1 MQLSGS
7 MTRKFGPSWKQSTG
21 HTSTQSV
28 CLQLMQFSV
37 TTWVTVRRAVGD
49 THSLAAPIAPGHD
62 LDQGVS
68 VAPARSSGLAL
79 YARRLLTDAA
89 PAFHPHVHPAHPPPD
104 RHPRRPLLRP
114 HPGPPPAPPGA
125 PRPPR
130 RPGRSQPAARLVI
143 ASGRALGRTHTRTN
157 R

>member
-28 CLQLMQFSV
+28 SLQLLQFSV
-37 TTWVTVRRAVGD
+37 TTWVTGRGAVGD
-49 THSLAAPIAPGHD
+49 THSLAAPIALGHD

-79 YARRLLTDAA
+79 YVRCLRTGAA
-89 PAFHPHVHPAHPPPD
+89 PPLHPHVPAAPPPT
-104 RHPRRPLLRP
+104 RPRLGP
-114 HPGPPPAPPGA
+114 HSPPTP
-125 PRPPR
+125 
-130 RPGRSQPAARLVI
+130 
-143 ASGRALGRTHTRTN
+143 
-157 R
+157 

>member
-49 THSLAAPIAPGHD
+49 THSLAATIAPGHD

-68 VAPARSSGLAL
+68 VAPARTSRSE
-79 YARRLLTDAA
+79 ARRVGKEGVSTVKIRWW
-89 PAFHPHVHPAHPPPD
+89 PCP
-104 RHPRRPLLRP
+104 
-114 HPGPPPAPPGA
+114 
-125 PRPPR
+125 
-130 RPGRSQPAARLVI
+130 
-143 ASGRALGRTHTRTN
+143 
-157 R
+157 

>member
-49 THSLAAPIAPGHD
+49 THSLAAPIAPGPD

-79 YARRLLTDAA
+79 YARCLCTGAS
-89 PAFHPHVHPAHPPPD
+89 PA
-104 RHPRRPLLRP
+104 
-114 HPGPPPAPPGA
+114 
-125 PRPPR
+125 
-130 RPGRSQPAARLVI
+130 SI
-143 ASGRALGRTHTRTN
+143 GRATGWGRGCQVVWISEVVEI
-157 R
+157 

>member
-1 MQLSGS
+1 MQLFGS

-79 YARRLLTDAA
+79 YARCLWTGARSDE
-89 PAFHPHVHPAHPPPD
+89 
-104 RHPRRPLLRP
+104 RRV
-114 HPGPPPAPPGA
+114 GKEG
-125 PRPPR
+125 
-130 RPGRSQPAARLVI
+130 
-143 ASGRALGRTHTRTN
+143 GRTCGYGGWRVH
-157 R
+157 

>member
-37 TTWVTVRRAVGD
+37 TTWVTGRGAVGD
-49 THSLAAPIAPGHD
+49 THSLAAPIALGHA

-68 VAPARSSGLAL
+68 VAPARTSGLAL
-79 YARRLLTDAA
+79 YARCLCTGAA
-89 PAFHPHVHPAHPPPD
+89 TAFPPPAHAAHPPTDNGSP
-104 RHPRRPLLRP
+104 HPLLRP
-114 HPGPPPAPPGA
+114 P
-125 PRPPR
+125 PRP
-130 RPGRSQPAARLVI
+130 
-143 ASGRALGRTHTRTN
+143 
-157 R
+157 